1 MMFNQTVTI
10 YNRHGNDNPTR
21 WGRRV
26 LRGVY
31 WRSGVGTSLSVTG
44 VTGGQLECL
53 LILPHREGYVTPAA
67 YAAAESHDDIWTL
80 QPGDAII
87 PGEGPDG
94 EIAGAIQKAVPGCKL
109 ITSITDHWYGS
120 TMDHWEVTCK

>member
-1 MMFNQTVTI
+1 MMHQTVTV
-10 YNRHGNDNPTR
+10 YNRHGNDNPAR

-31 WRSGVGTSLSVTG
+31 WRTGVGTSLSVTG

-53 LILPHREGYVTPAA
+53 LIIPCRDGYVTPAM

-94 EIAGAIQKAVPGCKL
+94 EITGAIQKAVPGCKL

-120 TMDHWEVTCK
+120 TMDHWEVMSK

>member
-53 LILPHREGYVTPAA
+53 LILPCRDGYVTPTA

-94 EIAGAIQKAVPGCKL
+94 EITGAIQKAVPGCKL
-109 ITSITDHWYGS
+109 IASITDHWYGS

>member
-1 MMFNQTVTI
+1 MFTQTVTI

-26 LRGVY
+26 LHGVY

-44 VTGGQLECL
+44 VAGGQLECL
-53 LILPHREGYVTPAA
+53 LILPHREGYVTPTT
-67 YAAAESHDDIWTL
+67 YAAAENHDDIWTL
-80 QPGDAII
+80 QPGDAVI
-87 PGEGPDG
+87 PGEGPEG

-109 ITSITDHWYGS
+109 IASITDHWYGS
-120 TMDHWEVTCK
+120 TMDHWEVTAK

>member
-53 LILPHREGYVTPAA
+53 LILPCRDGYVTPTA

-94 EIAGAIQKAVPGCKL
+94 EITGAIQKAVPGCKL
-109 ITSITDHWYGS
+109 SASSTGQGDGS
-120 TMDHWEVTCK
+120 TMDHGEVTCK

>member
-10 YNRHGNDNPTR
+10 YNRHGNDNPAR

-53 LILPHREGYVTPAA
+53 LILPQREGYVTPAA
-67 YAAAESHDDIWTL
+67 YAAAESHDDM
-80 QPGDAII
+80 QAIYTAI
-87 PGEGPDG
+87 QFSGESITSVRLSAHTIYK
-94 EIAGAIQKAVPGCKL
+94 IAGGKL
-109 ITSITDHWYGS
+109 SLYGRR
-120 TMDHWEVTCK
+120 

>member
-1 MMFNQTVTI
+1 MMFGQTVTI
-10 YNRHGNDNPTR
+10 YNRHGNDNPAR

-26 LRGVY
+26 LHGVY
-31 WRSGVGTSLSVTG
+31 WRSGVSTSLGVTG

-94 EIAGAIQKAVPGCKL
+94 EITGAIQKAVPGCKL
-109 ITSITDHWYGS
+109 IASITDHWYGS

>member
-1 MMFNQTVTI
+1 MFTQTVTI
-10 YNRHGNDNPTR
+10 YNRHGNDNPAR

-26 LRGVY
+26 LHGVY

-53 LILPHREGYVTPAA
+53 LILPHREGYVTPTM
-67 YAAAESHDDIWTL
+67 YAAAENHDDIWTL
-80 QPGDAII
+80 QPGDAVI
-87 PGEGPDG
+87 PGEGPEG

-109 ITSITDHWYGS
+109 IASITDHWYGS
-120 TMDHWEVTCK
+120 TMDHWEVTAK